1 MKYWC
6 YYANVVRYLEKVE
19 ALLAPITR
27 GPAYLVWTDDD
38 GPHMI
43 AGPGIH
49 WYRGDGPMPDLDS
62 LEIPV
67 GTARASKRSPASAR
81 STPNRVPTAREGSA
95 CARSTRKTQLR
106 AARVSK
112 RSPANAQSTRPTRQ
126 CRPATWRKP
135 PACRVEPPAH
145 HNRETSVK
153 PTTRPPKKANKRR
166 TVFPKPAQTCSP
178 RGNEGGEWG
187 QSPNKGSLL
196 VQSGERCRGARRREE
211 RKRRPKQVAVGSRQT
226 GRGQPI
232 MCRPP
237 LAVTVCP
244 VMKFDSSERR
254 KRAKLAISSA

>member
-19 ALLAPITR
+19 ALLAPPTR

-67 GTARASKRSPASAR
+67 SITAPI
-81 STPNRVPTAREGSA
+81 G
-95 CARSTRKTQLR
+95 

-112 RSPANAQSTRPTRQ
+112 RLPPNPRSTPTRQNTAARVSKRLPANAQSTRPTHQ

-135 PACRVEPPAH
+135 PACCVEPPAS
-145 HNRETSVK
+145 HNPE
-153 PTTRPPKKANKRR
+153 RPSNPAPARQKRR
-166 TVFPKPAQTCSP
+166 TKGVQLFRNPLKPAHKRNRAADGSP
-178 RGNEGGEWG
+178 RSKPPITPPTL
-187 QSPNKGSLL
+187 SP
-196 VQSGERCRGARRREE
+196 
-211 RKRRPKQVAVGSRQT
+211 KRPTLHPASD
-226 GRGQPI
+226 P
-232 MCRPP
+232 
-237 LAVTVCP
+237 A
-244 VMKFDSSERR
+244 
-254 KRAKLAISSA
+254 